1 MAVFDY
7 VNEAGNYV
15 RLKFRCMKCG
25 KKNETE
31 PREVPDMDKTDTFIH
46 ACCTCGTIHTIQLV
60 DDGVN
65 GKGEIIDLPQNKLIE
80 CTNIPCEYYTDVDTG
95 VIDIIEGLN
104 TIEKAINEIEKLSS
118 EVQSFLRKMLL
129 VNVLSLLEAYLKT
142 TIVHKILSHEV
153 YRKVYHT
160 AFVHCEKKSI
170 QENLYDTS
178 FQNTN
183 RVKRILKKTFGI
195 TYVICPIIENAF
207 DKRHKIVHRNG
218 ITIEGQKI
226 EVSKEELLQVVKAV
240 RCVRN
245 DLQAQFIELDAKRIT
260 NQ

>member
-31 PREVPDMDKTDTFIH
+31 PREVPDMDKTDIFIH

-65 GKGEIIDLPQNKLIE
+65 GKGEIIDLQQNKLIE
-80 CTNIPCEYYTDVDTG
+80 CTNIPYEYAIGADTG
-95 VIDIIEGLN
+95 MIDMIEGLD
-104 TIEKAINEIEKLSS
+104 TMEKAINEIEKLSS
-118 EVQSFLRKMLL
+118 EMQSFLRKMLL
-129 VNVLSLLEAYLKT
+129 VNALTSLEAYLKT
-142 TIVHKILSHEV
+142 TVVHKILSHEV
-153 YRKVYHT
+153 YSNAYQT
-160 AFVHCEKKSI
+160 AFVNSERHSLREI
-170 QENLYDTS
+170 LYNTS
-178 FQNTN
+178 FQCIK
-183 RVKRILKKTFGI
+183 RVNNILKKTFGI
-195 TYVICPIIENAF
+195 STIKCPIIENAF

-218 ITIEGQKI
+218 INIEGQKI
-226 EVSKEELLQVVKAV
+226 EVSKEELLQVVKTV